1 MKPIPERGDKLVLT
15 CRNCNKP
22 NLMQVT
28 SVKKNG
34 LNANTDGSW
43 CYKLKARC
51 HICDYVNGQ
60 YRPIWY
66 NFYEL
71 GSIDY

>member
-1 MKPIPERGDKLVLT
+1 MKPVPKRGDELALT
-15 CRNCNKP
+15 CRSCNKF
-22 NLMQVT
+22 NLMKVT
-28 SVKKNG
+28 SVKKS
-34 LNANTDGSW
+34 APNTDGSW
-43 CYKLKARC
+43 CYVLKAKC

-71 GSIDY
+71 GCIDY